1 MEVACEIQ
9 GERARRACWT
19 LPGGRRTTSRSPQP
33 PPTEKKAA
41 RKVEAAPKV
50 KANRVKKFVRFA
62 KTADG
67 REMCHRHRRGA
78 CGAG

>member
-1 MEVACEIQ
+1 MRYKANEPVVLVGRC
-9 GERARRACWT
+9 R
-19 LPGGRRTTSRSPQP
+19 GGRRTTSRSPQP